1 MTCGEQVAWLDA
13 MQSISMAMGGGPLAV
28 LGRSCNRGDWKP
40 EYDGEKLHVSRP
52 HCALLEK
59 SKAYLHASAQ
69 TCKSHE
75 FVGWTAAKWASRCI
89 ALMSSFTQR
98 MSVKRMATP
107 REGGRGAGRALV
119 VAPDRSTTQAASR
132 LDALLA
138 AAQSNSAS
146 RVSTQARPPDV
157 PLRVVASQATALRAW
172 EAPDD
177 ELVESEL
184 PLARREQ
191 LQERASRVQLCAALT
206 REAAAQYHDE
216 EQRRERERQDRQAVK
231 LQEEQAR
238 KRAHVSS
245 HREAR
250 LAAER
255 AQIEADRR
263 REQEHKAALREQL
276 TTARARRAE
285 AERQAAERQAQALA
299 REAALNERAA
309 RERRAAAKAAEAAM
323 AQRRALEEEER
334 RTQQQAA
341 ADAAALAAAA
351 EEATREQTRQRRER
365 WLER

>member
-1 MTCGEQVAWLDA
+1 
-13 MQSISMAMGGGPLAV
+13 
-28 LGRSCNRGDWKP
+28 
-40 EYDGEKLHVSRP
+40 
-52 HCALLEK
+52 
-59 SKAYLHASAQ
+59 
-69 TCKSHE
+69 
-75 FVGWTAAKWASRCI
+75 
-89 ALMSSFTQR
+89 
-98 MSVKRMATP
+98 MATP

-138 AAQSNSAS
+138 AAQSKSAS
-146 RVSTQARPPDV
+146 RVSTQAKPPDV

-299 REAALNERAA
+299 REAALKERAA
-309 RERRAAAKAAEAAM
+309 RERRAAAKAAS
-323 AQRRALEEEER
+323 ALAENL
-334 RTQQQAA
+334 QAIADIAA
-341 ADAAALAAAA
+341 ANLQNLGAGLLAS
-351 EEATREQTRQRRER
+351 EA
-365 WLER
+365 